1 MQGVLSRI
9 HSANMKALLVSRM
22 NLIVLVVNGL
32 AIIALLIA
40 WGIQWGKEDA
50 GFLSRYAVC
59 IISLVFIII
68 ASILSIF
75 VHRSQPKL
83 SLFYAHE
90 VFAVL
95 SLILTA
101 IAMGTND
108 VVVNLCHTGSNLP
121 KTQCG
126 AHIVE
131 LLADLFICIAISASF
146 LTTQQRIVT
155 FIDKG
160 ILDGIKGRSN
170 GMTELP

>member
-9 HSANMKALLVSRM
+9 HSADVKAMLVSRL
-22 NLIVLVVNGL
+22 NLIVLVINAMAV
-32 AIIALLIA
+32 IALLVS
-40 WGIQWGKEDA
+40 WGVEWGKEDA

-59 IISLVFIII
+59 LISLLFLVIT
-68 ASILSIF
+68 SVLSIF

-95 SLILTA
+95 TLILTA

-108 VVVNLCHTGSNLP
+108 VVVNLCHTGSNLA

-131 LLADLFICIAISASF
+131 LIADLVICISISVSY